1 MDSQYQL
8 YIGGKWVDSKNRFEV
23 RNPANGQVLASVPDA
38 DVSQM
43 AQAIES
49 AVQVERYWAQRPAQ
63 ERSRI
68 LMDASRLMRERKEE
82 LAKILTSEEGKPLTE
97 ARGEILYAASFLDWF
112 AEEGKR
118 IYGDTIPANSPDK
131 RILVFK
137 QPVGVCL
144 AITPWNFPS
153 AMITRKL
160 GPALAAGCPVIV
172 KPSELTPLSALE
184 IAKIFEEAGL
194 PQGVLS
200 IIVGRDA
207 AGLTE
212 VAMED
217 PRVRKISFTGST
229 EVGKHLMQQAAST
242 VKRVSLELGGHAP
255 FIVFPDADLDQAVKQ
270 AVVAKMRGMGE
281 TCVAA
286 NRFYVHEKIMES
298 FAEKMASH
306 FRSMKVGNGLE
317 AEVQVGP
324 LVNKETLEKVERHV
338 EDAVNNGAIVVTGGR
353 RAEIPGG
360 FFYEP
365 TVLTHTDD
373 SMILSREE
381 TFGPVA
387 PLFSFCSEREVIEK
401 ANQTPSGLAAY
412 FFTRDV
418 GRVFRLS
425 EQLDYGILGA
435 NDGLPS
441 TAQAPFG
448 GMKESGLGREGS
460 KYGLEEYLEIKY
472 ISLGG
477 IQGKSD

>member
-1 MDSQYQL
+1 
-8 YIGGKWVDSKNRFEV
+8 
-23 RNPANGQVLASVPDA
+23 
-38 DVSQM
+38 
-43 AQAIES
+43 
-49 AVQVERYWAQRPAQ
+49 
-63 ERSRI
+63 
-68 LMDASRLMRERKEE
+68 MDASRLMRERKEE

-360 FFYEP
+360 YFYEP